1 MSERKLTLVK
11 HLEEFRNRIIKSIIF
26 VIACSVFVYCFIDRL
41 LPFLT
46 KPIGELVFIA
56 PQEAFVAN
64 IQIAFFGGLFLS
76 SPVILYQIWRFVSAG
91 LKVNERKYVLIF
103 GPISFIFFIVG
114 CAFGYFVI
122 VPLGIK
128 FLLSFS
134 TDFITPMISISKY
147 ISFLGLLTLV
157 FGLVFQ
163 LPSVMLFL
171 TKLRIIDSKFLSQ
184 RRREA
189 IVIIFIAAAI
199 LTPPDVITQ
208 VLMALPLII
217 LYELGIIFSKFG

>member
-76 SPVILYQIWRFVSAG
+76 SPVILYQVWRFVSAG